1 MQQISIL
8 LNRSWWALLLRGIFV
23 IIFGIAALSVPE
35 MTAGLLAVLFGVV
48 AVLDGIIII
57 VESLLNRFERW
68 GAMLAAGLLSVIAGG
83 LAILWPGMIVL
94 VILYI
99 IAARALIV
107 GIMEIITA
115 IRLRKLIDN
124 EWMLIITGAIS
135 VIFAVV
141 IFLHPDIAIEA
152 LVLMLGLVALFL
164 GVILL
169 ILAFKAK
176 EMAKDLQ
183 NSEAK

>member
-1 MQQISIL
+1 METISIL
-8 LNRSWWALLLRGIFV
+8 LNRSWWALLIRGILI

-35 MTAGLLAVLFGVV
+35 LTAGLLAVFFGVL

-57 VESLLNRFERW
+57 TESLLNRFERW
-68 GAMLAAGLLSVIAGG
+68 GVMLVAGLLSVIAGG
-83 LAILWPGMIVL
+83 LAILWPGMIVI

-99 IAARALIV
+99 IAIRSMLV

-115 IRLRKLIDN
+115 IRLRKLVDN
-124 EWMLIITGAIS
+124 EWMMILAGLISI
-135 VIFAVV
+135 IFAAV
-141 IFLHPDIAIEA
+141 IFLHPEIAIEA
-152 LVLMLGLVALFL
+152 LILMMGLFALFL
-164 GVILL
+164 GVIML

-183 NSEAK
+183 NAGS

>member
-1 MQQISIL
+1 METISVL

-35 MTAGLLAVLFGVV
+35 LTAGALAVFFGIL

-57 VESLLNRFERW
+57 AESLLNRFERW
-68 GAMLAAGLLSVIAGG
+68 GVMVVAGLLSVIAGG
-83 LAILWPGMIVL
+83 LAILWPGMIVV

-99 IAARALIV
+99 IAIRSLLV

-115 IRLRKLIDN
+115 IRLRKLMDN
-124 EWMLIITGAIS
+124 EWMMIIAGAIS
-135 VIFAVV
+135 IIFAVV
-141 IFLHPDIAIEA
+141 IFLHPEIAIEA
-152 LVLMLGLVALFL
+152 LILMMGLVALFL
-164 GVILL
+164 GVIML

-183 NSEAK
+183 KIGS